1 MRAWPPPG
9 SVSPH
14 WVGIAMSRQVNVV
27 ALVKN
32 NERYLFLFDDESRD
46 QVLQTLGRFAA
57 NEELSFSWYDA
68 AVLTQKVQSL
78 LPGDRDL
85 SPRSPERPISR

>member
-1 MRAWPPPG
+1 
-9 SVSPH
+9 
-14 WVGIAMSRQVNVV
+14 MSRQVNVV

-57 NEELSFSWYDA
+57 NDELSFSWYDA

-78 LPGDRDL
+78 VLADGDTAARTPG
-85 SPRSPERPISR
+85 RPISR

>member
-1 MRAWPPPG
+1 
-9 SVSPH
+9 
-14 WVGIAMSRQVNVV
+14 MSRQVNVV

-46 QVLQTLGRFAA
+46 QVLQTMGRFAA
-57 NEELSFSWYDA
+57 NDDLSFSWYDA

-78 LPGDRDL
+78 VPADRDT
-85 SPRSPERPISR
+85 PARTPGPQISR

>member
-1 MRAWPPPG
+1 
-9 SVSPH
+9 
-14 WVGIAMSRQVNVV
+14 MSRQVNVV

-46 QVLQTLGRFAA
+46 EVLQTMGRFAA
-57 NEELSFSWYDA
+57 NDDLSFSWYDA

-78 LPGDRDL
+78 VPGDRDT
-85 SPRSPERPISR
+85 SPRTTGPQISR

>member
-1 MRAWPPPG
+1 
-9 SVSPH
+9 
-14 WVGIAMSRQVNVV
+14 MSRQVNVV

-46 QVLQTLGRFAA
+46 EVLQTMGRFAA
-57 NEELSFSWYDA
+57 NDDLSFSWYDA

-78 LPGDRDL
+78 VPNDCEPPARTTG
-85 SPRSPERPISR
+85 PHVSR

>member
-1 MRAWPPPG
+1 
-9 SVSPH
+9 
-14 WVGIAMSRQVNVV
+14 MSRQVNVV

-68 AVLTQKVQSL
+68 AVLTQKVQAL
-78 LPGDRDL
+78 VPGDHDTAART
-85 SPRSPERPISR
+85 PGRPISR